1 MQNQSI
7 QDLLD
12 QINTLVINSSATVS
26 ESMDMLLVVNELANL
41 ADDLD
46 FENTTLKLKR

>member
-1 MQNQSI
+1 MQNQYIHDIWTQLIDTLEMSAASN
-7 QDLLD
+7 DE
-12 QINTLVINSSATVS
+12 INTMFPMIDT
-26 ESMDMLLVVNELANL
+26 LANL